1 MDTVTGTLISEGG
14 PRPSIAFVYDDP
26 ALCSAAEWWSAL
38 ARAAAALLVPFS
50 LAGIVAAAAGG
61 GSLLGF
67 AASVAGAAVAGA
79 AVRVQ
84 SGRRR
89 SRTPLVVEAGGDD
102 VAGPAPPAFALP
114 RLAAAMLARAWIA
127 WPLLVLAGGIRTPE
141 HAFLAAGWAPAVVTA
156 WAAAGAAVTAA
167 RIRRLERRH
176 GGRVLF
182 PAGAR
187 QRAHVAPVIRP
198 AQR

>member
-50 LAGIVAAAAGG
+50 LAGVIAAAAGG
-61 GSLLGF
+61 GSPLAF
-67 AASVAGAAVAGA
+67 AAWVAGAAVAGA
-79 AVRVQ
+79 AVRVL
-84 SGRRR
+84 SGRLR
-89 SRTPLVVEAGGDD
+89 SRTPMVVEAGGDA
-102 VAGPAPPAFALP
+102 AGPPPPFALP
-114 RLAAAMLARAWIA
+114 RLAAALLMRAWIA
-127 WPLLVLAGGIRTPE
+127 WPLLVVAGGIRTPE
-141 HAFLAAGWAPAVVTA
+141 HAFLAAVWAPAIVTA
-156 WAAAGAAVTAA
+156 WAAAGAAVTAV

-198 AQR
+198 APR